1 MLQAQMRKL
10 GLTPLTYIPLDQL
23 KAEVTQ
29 LVAAA
34 SEGRAYDEGRLD
46 YLLLCLDANP
56 EHQV

>member
-1 MLQAQMRKL
+1 MRKL